1 MNHNPHLTTPA
12 SGATTAGL
20 PAILDVETI
29 RNALTDGTATPLT
42 KNVTS
47 LVVYGGQWWM
57 ELPDSWI
64 LITDEDF
71 ITTLNA
77 RHARRGWA

>member
-1 MNHNPHLTTPA
+1 MNRNPHLTTSA
-12 SGATTAGL
+12 SGATTTGL
-20 PAILDVETI
+20 PGLLDVETI
-29 RNALTDGTATPLT
+29 RNALADGTATLLT

-47 LVVYGGQWWM
+47 LVTYRGQWWM
-57 ELPDSWI
+57 ELPDAWI

-71 ITTLNA
+71 VTSLNA